1 MLPGSSAGGPYGFSV
16 SGIRTRI
23 RITIAA
29 KIITGCVIVAIAAA
43 GCGQQPNGGLQAS
56 PAPSGKDCTVKHLPL
71 KNPGRFTVA
80 TDSPAFPPW
89 FSDDNPNN
97 GRGYESAVLYAIA
110 KNLGFTEDQVDWV
123 EVGFNSA
130 IAPGEKPFDV
140 DINQVTITAQRRQN
154 VDLSDPYYT
163 GYQAVITIEGDKLAG
178 ISSLAELKGGKLG
191 AQADSTSLAAI
202 NDVIKPDVPPESFD
216 TNAAAV
222 KALEAQ
228 KIDGLVVDLP
238 TAVQMTS
245 GQVNGGLM
253 VGRLPTADGNPEE
266 FGLVLDH
273 GSKLTPCINQT
284 LRTLHDNGTIAKLQ
298 GKWLNLPDVPL
309 LKP

>member
-1 MLPGSSAGGPYGFSV
+1 V

-23 RITIAA
+23 SAKISA
-29 KIITGCVIVAIAAA
+29 KIITGSAIVLALAAA

-80 TDSPAFPPW
+80 TDSPAYPPW
-89 FSDDNPNN
+89 FADDNPNN
-97 GRGYESAVLYAIA
+97 GQGYEAAVTYAIA
-110 KNLGFTEDQVDWV
+110 RNLGFTDDQVDWV
-123 EVGFNSA
+123 DVGFNSA
-130 IAPGEKPFDV
+130 IAPGEKTFDV
-140 DINQVTITAQRRQN
+140 DINQVTITPQRRQN

-178 ISSLAELKGGKLG
+178 ISSIAELKGGKLG

-202 NDVIKPDVPPESFD
+202 NDVIKPDVPPTSFD
-216 TNAAAV
+216 TNDAAV
-222 KALEAQ
+222 KALEQQ

-245 GQVNGGLM
+245 GEVDGGLM
-253 VGRLPTADGNPEE
+253 VGRLPTQSGNPEE

-273 GSKLTPCINQT
+273 GSKLTPCINQA
-284 LRTLHDNGTIAKLQ
+284 LGTLHDDGAIAMLQ

-309 LKP
+309 LKQ